1 MFLGWAL
8 LTEYCTFCVLINDSD
23 KHRLKSL
30 GPWHVYGH
38 EFSRMEA
45 IPFLNQKTAG
55 DSETTSVVEVTGFV
69 SGLLTDFDD
78 LARSV

>member
-1 MFLGWAL
+1 
-8 LTEYCTFCVLINDSD
+8 
-23 KHRLKSL
+23 
-30 GPWHVYGH
+30 
-38 EFSRMEA
+38 MEA